1 MQRARGTT
9 AERPMPRFTLA
20 DGLNP
25 CVRRQSRIFWAIE
38 AEIGNGLAMKSYEMK
53 KSIKRFIKIRNSWLA
68 GKNYRS

>member
-9 AERPMPRFTLA
+9 AERPMPKFTLA

-38 AEIGNGLAMKSYEMK
+38 AEVGNGLDE
-53 KSIKRFIKIRNSWLA
+53 ILRNE
-68 GKNYRS
+68 KVH